1 MHLPKIKKIF
11 ESLQLKVDDGF
22 LPIVFRNLTFSI
34 DEKKILSRLN
44 LSIKSNSITVI
55 MGPNGAGKSILLKLI
70 NGILEP
76 SSGAILWNGNKII
89 SNLKRKQALIFQK
102 PILLR
107 RSVISNLDF
116 IESLTGKSYDFI
128 KDDLLSLVGLLDQKK
143 QPAKLLSLGEQ
154 QRLSLV
160 RSLLLKPSLILLD
173 EPTANLDPAT
183 TKIIEN
189 IIVTS
194 KQFGI
199 KIIFVTHNIL
209 QAKRLADEVV
219 FIDNGKLVE
228 HSNADNFFSK
238 PKSKIVKNYLEGKV

>member
-11 ESLQLKVDDGF
+11 ESLKLKVDDSF

-34 DEKKILSRLN
+34 DENKILSSLN

-76 SSGAILWNGNKII
+76 SSGAILWNGNKIT

-116 IESLTGKSYDFI
+116 IEGLTGKSYNFI

-219 FIDNGKLVE
+219 FIDNGELVE

-238 PKSKIVKNYLEGKV
+238 PKSKIVKNYLEGKL